1 MPYSSEQ
8 LIIFFAF
15 LPVLLASVIGA
26 IRLKKLNETLRILTY
41 LIFFALI
48 VESVSR
54 ILWLYKISNLFLWPV
69 YVTVEFGFLIWI
81 YSIELKSGFL
91 MKARIW
97 LITIFAVYL
106 TYKTFQVSSRI
117 NLIDNSGRLVESVF
131 LIVIILFYYYK
142 IYVEQ
147 STANLWSIPMFCV
160 STGLLIFFA
169 GNFFIFLFINFIL
182 QYSQKLNYQIWLIH
196 AFLNCILY
204 LIYSFVLWRRQE
216 N

>member
-15 LPVLLASVIGA
+15 LPVLLAAIVGA
-26 IRLKKLNETLRILTY
+26 VRFKELDYTLRILTY

-48 VESVSR
+48 VESISR

-69 YVTVEFGFLIWI
+69 YVTVEFGFFIWI
-81 YSIELKSGFL
+81 YSIELKSKL
-91 MKARIW
+91 LLQARGW
-97 LITIFAVYL
+97 LIAIFAAYL
-106 TYKTFQVSSRI
+106 TYKTLQVSSRI
-117 NLIDNSGRLVESVF
+117 NLIDNSGRLVESVC
-131 LIVIILFYYYK
+131 LIVLILFHYYK

-147 STANLWSIPMFCV
+147 PTKNLWSIPMFCV
-160 STGLLIFFA
+160 STGLLVFFA

-196 AFLNCILY
+196 AFLNCVLY

>member
-26 IRLKKLNETLRILTY
+26 IRLKKLSETLKILTY

-81 YSIELKSGFL
+81 YSIELKSNL
-91 MKARIW
+91 LIKARVW
-97 LITIFAVYL
+97 LIAVFGVYL
-106 TYKTFQVSSRI
+106 TYKTLQISSRI
-117 NLIDNSGRLVESVF
+117 NLIDNSGRLVESIC
-131 LIVIILFYYYK
+131 LIVIILFHYYK
-142 IYVEQ
+142 IYKEQ
-147 STANLWSIPMFCV
+147 PMANLWSIPMFCV
-160 STGLLIFFA
+160 STGLLIFFS